1 MLRHILLAVDG
12 SAASRRAA
20 QHVRS
25 LLADPECQVT
35 LLVAIEPPSVL
46 PIAPFD
52 GFLTTAQS
60 PSPEEVATAQEM
72 IASIRSEFGEA
83 RVHTRVAFGP
93 AADTI
98 CKVADELPADL
109 IVVGA
114 RGMNPA
120 ERLLLGSVSDRVVH
134 HANQPVTVVR

>member
-72 IASIRSEFGEA
+72 VASIQA

-98 CKVADELPADL
+98 CTVADELPADL